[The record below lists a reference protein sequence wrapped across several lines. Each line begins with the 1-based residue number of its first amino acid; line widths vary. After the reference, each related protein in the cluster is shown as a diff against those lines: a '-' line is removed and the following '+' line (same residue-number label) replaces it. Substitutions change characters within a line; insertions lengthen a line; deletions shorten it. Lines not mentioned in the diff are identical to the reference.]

1 MLGRCRNDGIY
12 PQRVSA
18 GSGVP
23 DSRKDGPQNGICRKT
38 IENFYTICKEFSLS
52 SAVLALSYALS
63 LPGATSLVL
72 GSETPEQVTQ
82 NVKLLEQIVTLIPEQ
97 IALLQKTFRETEDR
111 ILNPGLWFNAYK

>member
-1 MLGRCRNDGIY
+1 MAD
-12 PQRVSA
+12 A
-18 GSGVP
+18 GMMVFIRSVYLQGLVFQTP
-23 DSRKDGPQNGICRKT
+23 EKMDPRMEFARKT

-52 SAVLALSYALS
+52 SAVLELSYALS

-82 NVKLLEQIVTLIPEQ
+82 NVKLLEQIVTLTPEQ

-111 ILNPGLWFNAYK
+111 ILNPGLWFNVYK